1 MNQYPVVKV
10 VFSDGRGQ
18 FADFFLSEVLAYRF
32 GKEHHLM
39 IKEVSSQMISD
50 VDYRMLFA

>member
-1 MNQYPVVKV
+1 MMEQHPVVKM

-39 IKEVSSQMISD
+39 IKEVIPE
-50 VDYRMLFA
+50 